1 MQIEIMKTSDLIPY
15 AKNAKL
21 HSDSQV
27 SAIAGSIREFGFNN
41 PVLIDKDNGI
51 IAGHGRVLAAQVLK
65 LDEVPCIRLAH
76 LTETQKRAYILADN
90 RLSETGGG
98 WNEEMLKIELGELQ
112 ELDFDLS
119 LTGFSDDGR
128 ELLPLATDEELTAKN
143 CAGNLSDR
151 FMIPPFSVLNAR
163 EGWWQARKRA
173 WLALGIKSEIGRD
186 SASNAL
192 GATFKGSA
200 QAATLSTNTGT
211 SIFDPVLCELIYRWF
226 SPANAIVLDPFAGG
240 SVRGVVAG
248 KLGRQYI
255 GCELRQEQVD
265 ANREQAAAI
274 CADTI
279 PTWHCADSINI
290 NNTCDGIEAD
300 LVFSCPPYADLEVYS
315 DNVADLSTMKYADFK
330 KAYFEIIAKSCA
342 LLKHDRFACFVVGE
356 VRDKK
361 GNYYNFVGDT
371 IEAFR
376 TAGLEFYNEAILVTP
391 VGTVGM
397 QTSRNFP
404 IGRKLG
410 KVHQNILV
418 FVKGDGK
425 KAAEAC
431 GVIETDEQM
440 FAGLENDNT

>member
-1 MQIEIMKTSDLIPY
+1 MKIEK
-15 AKNAKL
+15 
-21 HSDSQV
+21 V
-27 SAIAGSIREFGFNN
+27 S
-41 PVLIDKDNGI
+41 IDKLLLDPANARKHGKKNLDSIKGSLAKFGQQKPIVVNADNVIVAGNGTLQAAKELGWKDINIVRTDLKGSDITAFGI
-51 IAGHGRVLAAQVLK
+51 
-65 LDEVPCIRLAH
+65 
-76 LTETQKRAYILADN
+76 ADN
-90 RLSETGGG
+90 RTSELAE
-98 WNEEMLKIELGELQ
+98 WDDDVLKELLEGLKAE
-112 ELDFDLS
+112 DFDLS
-119 LTGFSDDGR
+119 AIVFDDFEIDNESD
-128 ELLPLATDEELTAKN
+128 LTAKN
-143 CAGNLSDR
+143 CSGSLAAR

-163 EGWWQARKRA
+163 EGWWQNRKKA
-173 WLALGIKSEIGRD
+173 WLSLGIRSEEGRD
-186 SASNAL
+186 NNLLTSMKSLADNSTL
-192 GATFKGSA
+192 GEQKH
-200 QAATLSTNTGT
+200 N
-211 SIFDPVLCELIYRWF
+211 SIFDPVLCELVYRWF
-226 SPANAIVLDPFAGG
+226 SPADAVVLDPFAGG

-376 TAGLEFYNEAILVTP
+376 TAGLNYYDEAILLTQP
-391 VGTVGM
+391 GAKALTAAKSM
-397 QTSRNFP
+397 SCS
-404 IGRKLG
+404 RKLG
-410 KVHQNILV
+410 KTHQNVLV

-425 KAAEAC
+425 KAAAAC
-431 GVIETDEQM
+431 GAIEVDESM
-440 FAGLENDNT
+440 FEGIESAD

>member
-1 MQIEIMKTSDLIPY
+1 MKIEKISVDKLLLDPANARKHGKKNLDSIKGSLAKFGQQKPIVVNAENVVVAGNGTLQAAKELGWKEISIVRTDLKGSDIT
-15 AKNAKL
+15 A
-21 HSDSQV
+21 
-27 SAIAGSIREFGFNN
+27 FG
-41 PVLIDKDNGI
+41 I
-51 IAGHGRVLAAQVLK
+51 
-65 LDEVPCIRLAH
+65 
-76 LTETQKRAYILADN
+76 ADN
-90 RLSETGGG
+90 RTSELAE
-98 WNEEMLKIELGELQ
+98 WDDDVLKELLEGLKAE
-112 ELDFDLS
+112 DFDLS
-119 LTGFSDDGR
+119 AIGFDDIEIGNESD
-128 ELLPLATDEELTAKN
+128 LTAKN
-143 CAGNLSDR
+143 CSGSLAAR
-151 FMIPPFSVLNAR
+151 FMIPPLSVLNVR
-163 EGWWQARKRA
+163 EGWWQSRKRA

-211 SIFDPVLCELIYRWF
+211 SIFDPVLCELVYRWF
-226 SPANAIVLDPFAGG
+226 SPADAVVLDPFAGG

-290 NNTCDGIEAD
+290 HKTCEGLEAD
-300 LVFSCPPYADLEVYS
+300 LIFSCPPYADLEVYS
-315 DNVADLSTMKYADFK
+315 NNAADLSTMKYADFK
-330 KAYFEIIAKSCA
+330 KAYFEIIAKTCG
-342 LLKHDRFACFVVGE
+342 LLKHNRFACFVVGE
-356 VRDKK
+356 VRDKN

-425 KAAEAC
+425 KAAESC
-431 GVIETDEQM
+431 GIVEVDESMFEGIESAD
-440 FAGLENDNT
+440 